1 MARDQGQQL
10 LAQVRRLGVPRRP
23 LGDLYHFLL
32 TISWPA
38 LLALLVGLYL
48 AVNAVFAGLYL
59 IDPAGVLNL
68 HGGNF
73 LDAFFFS
80 VQTMATIGYGR
91 MVPLSVY
98 DNALV
103 TVEALVGLLS
113 MAMAT
118 GLMFA
123 KFSRPTA
130 RVLFSRQVAV
140 HPREGVRSVVVRM
153 ANERANMVVEATLR
167 LTLLRDEITLEGEP
181 VRKLYDLKL
190 ARGNTAAFALTWTA
204 YHPITPDS
212 PIYGAT
218 AESLKAVNAQ
228 LVASLV
234 GIDETFSQTVHA
246 RHSWTADEI
255 AWDVKFVDIL
265 TRTPEG
271 MVIDYRRFHETK
283 PA

>member
-1 MARDQGQQL
+1 
-10 LAQVRRLGVPRRP
+10 
-23 LGDLYHFLL
+23 
-32 TISWPA
+32 
-38 LLALLVGLYL
+38 LVGLYL

-103 TVEALVGLLS
+103 TTEALVGLLS

-181 VRKLYDLKL
+181 IRKLYDLKL